1 MPVFRIMKNTNYTVM
16 SNYHLR
22 DTRLSLKAVGLLSKM
37 LSLAEEWNYTNRGL
51 AKICKEGV
59 DAVGSALREL
69 EKAGYLERR
78 QLRSESG
85 KIQDTEYIIYEIPQ
99 QREKINETT
108 TEPENHEFA
117 SISSHE
123 ERHTVSSE
131 NKDRQHIPH
140 PVRPYTENPDTAA
153 SDTKSTAQLNKDRY
167 NTNRSSINLSS
178 SERAERMDYETAV
191 CLLRDN
197 IEYDVLL
204 ERYPKSKVNLVVEI
218 GAEIL
223 CSPSDQI
230 IIGREQYPYEIA
242 RNRILQLNFECVM
255 YVFESMADAGTDIR
269 CIKPYLTKVLLN
281 APITM
286 DCDISEKIYRAL
298 RQ

>member
-69 EKAGYLERR
+69 EHAGYLERR

-99 QREKINETT
+99 QKERINETT
-108 TEPENHEFA
+108 TEPENHEFT
-117 SISSHE
+117 SIPTHE
-123 ERHTVSSE
+123 GKNIVSSE
-131 NKDRQHIPH
+131 NKDGQRIPY
-140 PVRPYTENPDTAA
+140 PVRPYTENPDTAT

-178 SERAERMDYETAV
+178 SERSERMDYETAV

-218 GAEIL
+218 GAEIM
-223 CSPSDQI
+223 CSPSEQI

-269 CIKPYLTKVLLN
+269 CIKPYLTKALLN